1 MARKEPMKIAKIKD
15 ATFTELASGTGTK
28 ITREQLISKILSYR
42 SEIFRLRS
50 SWLKKMNDDTAT
62 TENKLKLLEIDLL
75 QSTEARSSIRYESNR
90 YKT

>member
-42 SEIFRLRS
+42 SEIFRLIS
-50 SWLKKMNDDTAT
+50 SLLKKMNDDTAT
-62 TENKLKLLEIDLL
+62 TENKLKLLE
-75 QSTEARSSIRYESNR
+75 NR
-90 YKT
+90 FIAKYGSEEFYQI

>member
-42 SEIFRLRS
+42 SEIL
-50 SWLKKMNDDTAT
+50 D
-62 TENKLKLLEIDLL
+62 
-75 QSTEARSSIRYESNR
+75 
-90 YKT
+90 